1 MPVGQM
7 TDGRPAARSGLLD
20 LVEPA
25 RWQRLQ
31 DYFANVLGLP
41 IRTLDRSHQLLVS
54 PSWPQHLDRDEIV
67 RVLQV
72 GDELGSLLP
81 PLDPP
86 RETAS
91 VTTRLGVTYAA
102 VPIITQHVLGYIVLG
117 PMMVGRREDE
127 VHFRQRMQTM
137 GLSAERVWPAILS
150 LKHYTFAGIHSV
162 LSLMEA
168 VADSLVQL
176 AEQTRSSS
184 EASSAAAK
192 PRALTPQLVAR
203 YTDRVFASLLSAATL
218 ATKADGGSVMVR
230 DPHTGGLRISMAH
243 GLPDDIVKSTTI
255 DRGQGL
261 AGLAAES
268 RRILIV
274 DDQTHET
281 ALRSRM
287 NRPEVVS
294 SVIAPVEAGG
304 NTAVAEPVG
313 ILNLRTGN
321 PERRFT
327 PEHVEVLR
335 NLLDLASLALGNL
348 QQPTPAP
355 TAPQSS

>member
-1 MPVGQM
+1 MPVGEM

-41 IRTLDRSHQLLVS
+41 IRTLDRSHRLLVS

-67 RVLQV
+67 RILQV

-102 VPIITQHVLGYIVLG
+102 VPIITQQVLGYIVLG

-176 AEQTRSSS
+176 AEQTK
-184 EASSAAAK
+184 SSAASSSIAT
-192 PRALTPQLVAR
+192 PRTLSPQLAAR

-218 ATKADGGSVMVR
+218 ATKADGGSVMAR
-230 DPHTGGLRISMAH
+230 DPQTGALRISLAQ
-243 GLPDDIVKSTTI
+243 GLPEHIVKSTTVE
-255 DRGQGL
+255 RGQGL

-268 RRILIV
+268 RRILII
-274 DDQTHET
+274 DEQTDET

-287 NRPEVVS
+287 NRPDVVS
-294 SVIAPVEAGG
+294 SVIAPVDAGG
-304 NTAVAEPVG
+304 NEAAGAPVG

-327 PEHVEVLR
+327 REHVEVLR
-335 NLLDLASLALGNL
+335 NLLDLASLALANL
-348 QQPTPAP
+348 HQPAPAP
-355 TAPQSS
+355 TASHPS